1 MLTIEQCKKTLNK
14 GGVIYTDE
22 EVRQI
27 REFLYFIAEIDY
39 KLFKQRVEREQAA
52 SGNEETKIIQL
63 NPNTNETESN
73 PLHPGIYRRAS

>member
-14 GGVIYTDE
+14 GSVIYTDE

-39 KLFKQRVEREQAA
+39 NLFMQRLEKEQTTSA
-52 SGNEETKIIQL
+52 NEETKIIQL
-63 NPNTNETESN
+63 KPNTNETESN
-73 PLHPGIYRRAS
+73 PVYPSIYRRAS

>member
-1 MLTIEQCKKTLNK
+1 MLSIEQCKKTLNK
-14 GGVIYTDE
+14 GGIMYTDE

-27 REFLYFIAEIDY
+27 REFLYFIAEMDY
-39 KLFKQRVEREQAA
+39 NLFHQRLEREQATPA
-52 SGNEETKIIQL
+52 KEETKIIQL